1 MTNPND
7 SEDNAGNQDI
17 CPHHHKEAEAHEQ
30 RHGNDDTEFCL
41 YRHALFLDKAIQVL
55 LIHLRPHKPVVELL
69 GRIRKEKH
77 C

>member
-1 MTNPND
+1 MANPDD
-7 SEDNAGNQDI
+7 SEDDTGNQDI
-17 CPHHHKEAEAHEQ
+17 RPHHHEEAEAHEQ
-30 RHGNDDTEFCL
+30 RHGNDDTYL
-41 YRHALFLDKAIQVL
+41 GLHRHALFLDKAIQVL